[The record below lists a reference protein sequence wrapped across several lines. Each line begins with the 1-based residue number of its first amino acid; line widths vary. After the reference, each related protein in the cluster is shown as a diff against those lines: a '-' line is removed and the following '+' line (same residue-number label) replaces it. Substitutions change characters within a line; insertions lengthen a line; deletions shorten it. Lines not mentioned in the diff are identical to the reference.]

1 MELPLV
7 GPLVLLPE
15 PPGVPLLIP
24 EPEEPDT
31 PGPPLPPELPEL
43 LFTVPGVWA
52 DTPLAFWH
60 TPLPS
65 KLYCTPLMVAVVPAI
80 ILPSLAGFR

>member
-7 GPLVLLPE
+7 GPFELFPE

-65 KLYCTPLMVAVVPAI
+65 KLYCTPLMVAVV
-80 ILPSLAGFR
+80 LSLIHI

>member
-7 GPLVLLPE
+7 GPFELFPE

-43 LFTVPGVWA
+43 LFTVPGVW
-52 DTPLAFWH
+52 PIRRWH
-60 TPLPS
+60 SGIRRCVKVILN
-65 KLYCTPLMVAVVPAI
+65 AVDGGCGACI
-80 ILPSLAGFR
+80 IFPSLAGFR